1 MKRLGSVVA
10 AVVFLA
16 AIGATSALA
25 KGASEAMI
33 TGPGLGA
40 GINLACEGQEG
51 GGKLMQIAEEA
62 GFFPSV
68 FATTPN
74 PMLSKRPAGKL
85 GPRYTI
91 TYTMPGPNGVTDQL
105 VQDLYPYAH
114 PTPVTYMPSGQ
125 SYFGTEKT
133 VGGWYVASTM
143 LTNELVAAGLPES
156 APSTGGSE
164 IPWTTIEVGAA
175 AVVVLLAA
183 LGAVLLARRRW
194 PGGRHATT

>member
-1 MKRLGSVVA
+1 MKRLGWVVA
-10 AVVFLA
+10 AVAVLA
-16 AIGATSALA
+16 ALVSTSALA

-33 TGPGLGA
+33 TGPGLGGGISLA
-40 GINLACEGQEG
+40 GEGQAG
-51 GGKLMQIAEEA
+51 GGELMQIAEDA

-74 PMLSKRPAGKL
+74 PMLSKRPAGEL

-91 TYTMPGPNGVTDQL
+91 TYTMPGPNGVTNQL

-114 PTPVTYMPSGQ
+114 PTPVTYMPPGQ

-133 VGGWYVASTM
+133 VGGWYVASTT
-143 LTNELVAAGLPES
+143 LTDELVAAGLPES
-156 APSTGGSE
+156 APAAAGPR
-164 IPWTTIEVGAA
+164 IPWTSIEVAAA
-175 AVVVLLAA
+175 AVLALLAT
-183 LGAVLLARRRW
+183 LGAILVARRRW